1 MPSER
6 PTGAAGRA
14 NEAKDAT
21 RRGAGTPGP
30 GTAPAKFSLVHE
42 LKPRFRDTDAMG
54 HVNNAVYVTYLEVAR
69 QEYWQQM
76 VGTQDYARVPFILAH
91 VACDFSSD
99 ARVNETLEI
108 GMRCE
113 WIGDKSF
120 AFEYEIREKTSRR
133 LVLEARTI
141 QVCYDYEAKRSIPMP
156 ERLRRA
162 LEAVEGRKLTRSTTT

>member
-1 MPSER
+1 MRSDR
-6 PTGAAGRA
+6 RAAGRA
-14 NEAKDAT
+14 NEAGGAT
-21 RRGAGTPGP
+21 RRGAGRPGS

-76 VGTQDYARVPFILAH
+76 DGTQDYARVPFILAH
-91 VACDFSSD
+91 VACDFRSE

-113 WIGDKSF
+113 WIG
-120 AFEYEIREKTSRR
+120 
-133 LVLEARTI
+133 
-141 QVCYDYEAKRSIPMP
+141 
-156 ERLRRA
+156 
-162 LEAVEGRKLTRSTTT
+162 

>member
-1 MPSER
+1 MPSDQR
-6 PTGAAGRA
+6 AAGRA
-14 NEAKDAT
+14 NEVGGAT

-69 QEYWQQM
+69 QEYWRLLD
-76 VGTQDYARVPFILAH
+76 GTQDYVRVPFILAH
-91 VACDFSSD
+91 VSCDFRSE
-99 ARVNETLEI
+99 ARVSEILEI

-120 AFEYEIREKTSRR
+120 AFLYEIREKTSGR

-141 QVCYDYEAKRSIPMP
+141 QVCYDYGAKRSIPMP
-156 ERLRRA
+156 ESLRRA
-162 LEAVEGRKLTRSTTT
+162 LEALEGRNLTRSTTT